1 MLGIDKPLSDQ
12 AWDFGKAAGNAAV
25 GAVKGLWDIAPIPQ
39 ALGGSGV
46 IEGPV
51 GAVTGLARAHADQYQ
66 KAKQAEREGRNWEM
80 AGHSVAAALPGI
92 GPWAASIGERA
103 GTGDVAGA
111 AGEMFGGAL
120 MGEAVPM
127 AYRGAKAVRASQA
140 AKVPG
145 KIEGELLMAV
155 PATKAA
161 PYTPQDLRAAKPYVN
176 AQHEVA
182 PVTTVRAFKEALD
195 SSIGDIESRVTGYL
209 DAFPTARVDPGIRA
223 SVAQALKDH
232 PRADFAMQGL
242 KELDTL
248 SPSGA
253 KTLKELDAIRAQL
266 NAENRAVLKR
276 NNYDQATARNTDF
289 GFAARE
295 VAAQKIRDSI
305 YDYLEARGVQ
315 DVRQLRRDEGSLIK
329 VRNAAERQSFA
340 GQRPVPG
347 SRDPGL
353 VRRTLANAI
362 DKGATAAGAYFGGP
376 AGAVVGSTVGQD
388 LSALVRGGRKTRDE
402 LIARAFNREDAG
414 RPTFPQVPPQ
424 PPVAGLLPPRVIE
437 GEIVEPSAPRAD
449 YVNAERVR
457 PPLELPAGL
466 PPRPVRVTP
475 PPADTSGPIPPTLP
489 ENISRGADELGL
501 SAAVPSASERSFML
515 RWLSDD
521 LKEIQF
527 QPSARMRGTAAA
539 DEWTARSAGE
549 SASNYAGRVAGTPT
563 QEMFHAAG
571 IKGTRAEI
579 AAQLDRA
586 IQGKKVNPKIDA
598 LADAMREAWDGQG
611 FDWDLVSDQTV
622 AAAGLR
628 RKDFRAPASMPVP
641 GDMPGVFAQLFGDG
655 PGVSAPA
662 RAASPPSVGQLVMVN
677 GQQVRVLSVK
687 PDGTFEAVPAPGAK
701 R

>member
-1 MLGIDKPLSDQ
+1 MPQSAWTPGPKPADLWTPGPASSRINTPPPAPTTLGIDKPLSDQ
-12 AWDFGKAAGNAAV
+12 AWDFGKAAGNAVMA
-25 GAVKGLWDIAPIPQ
+25 GAQGLWNVAPIPQ
-39 ALGGSGV
+39 SLGGSGV

-51 GAVTGLARAHADQYQ
+51 GAVTGLARASADQYQ

-276 NNYDQATARNTDF
+276 NNYDQATARKTDP

-362 DKGATAAGAYFGGP
+362 DKGATATGAYFGGP

-414 RPTFPQVPPQ
+414 RPTFPSVPPQ
-424 PPVAGLLPPRVIE
+424 PPVAGLLSP
-437 GEIVEPSAPRAD
+437 APTQLGA
-449 YVNAERVR
+449 V
-457 PPLELPAGL
+457 P
-466 PPRPVRVTP
+466 T
-475 PPADTSGPIPPTLP
+475 TSGPIAPSSMPVSYPVSQRLGLPPATPVRAAGAIPDTSGAITPSSMPVSYPVSERPGLPPVRARAMGPGDASGPIAPTLP
-489 ENISRGADELGL
+489 TNAGQ
-501 SAAVPSASERSFML
+501 PPL
-515 RWLSDD
+515 R
-521 LKEIQF
+521 
-527 QPSARMRGTAAA
+527 
-539 DEWTARSAGE
+539 
-549 SASNYAGRVAGTPT
+549 V
-563 QEMFHAAG
+563 
-571 IKGTRAEI
+571 
-579 AAQLDRA
+579 
-586 IQGKKVNPKIDA
+586 V
-598 LADAMREAWDGQG
+598 
-611 FDWDLVSDQTV
+611 
-622 AAAGLR
+622 
-628 RKDFRAPASMPVP
+628 
-641 GDMPGVFAQLFGDG
+641 
-655 PGVSAPA
+655 
-662 RAASPPSVGQLVMVN
+662 PPSVGQLVMVN
-677 GQQVRVLSVK
+677 GQQVRILSVNRK
-687 PDGTFEAVPAPGAK
+687 TGTFEAVPASGAK

>member
-12 AWDFGKAAGNAAV
+12 AWDLGKATKNAVVA
-25 GAVKGLWDIAPIPQ
+25 AAQGLWNVAPIPQ

-51 GAVTGLARAHADQYQ
+51 GAVTGLARAHADQYK
-66 KAKQAEREGRNWEM
+66 KAKLAEREGRNWEM

-111 AGEMFGGAL
+111 AGEMLGGAL
-120 MGEAVPM
+120 MGEAVPL

-232 PRADFAMQGL
+232 PRADFATQGL

-276 NNYDQATARNTDF
+276 NNYDQATARKTDP

-295 VAAQKIRDSI
+295 VAAQSIRDSI

-353 VRRTLANAI
+353 VRRTVANAI
-362 DKGATAAGAYFGGP
+362 DKGATATGAYFGGP

-388 LSALVRGGRKTRDE
+388 LSALVRGGRQTRDA
-402 LIARAFNREDAG
+402 LIARAFNRADDG
-414 RPTFPQVPPQ
+414 RPTFPSVPPQ
-424 PPVAGLLPPRVIE
+424 PPVAGLLPP
-437 GEIVEPSAPRAD
+437 APTQLGA
-449 YVNAERVR
+449 V
-457 PPLELPAGL
+457 P
-466 PPRPVRVTP
+466 T
-475 PPADTSGPIPPTLP
+475 TSGPIAPSSMPVSYPVSQRPGLPPATPVRAAGAIPDTSGAISPSSMPTSYPVSERPGLPPVRARAMGPGDASGPIAPTLP
-489 ENISRGADELGL
+489 TNAGQ
-501 SAAVPSASERSFML
+501 PPL
-515 RWLSDD
+515 R
-521 LKEIQF
+521 
-527 QPSARMRGTAAA
+527 
-539 DEWTARSAGE
+539 
-549 SASNYAGRVAGTPT
+549 V
-563 QEMFHAAG
+563 
-571 IKGTRAEI
+571 
-579 AAQLDRA
+579 
-586 IQGKKVNPKIDA
+586 V
-598 LADAMREAWDGQG
+598 
-611 FDWDLVSDQTV
+611 
-622 AAAGLR
+622 
-628 RKDFRAPASMPVP
+628 
-641 GDMPGVFAQLFGDG
+641 
-655 PGVSAPA
+655 
-662 RAASPPSVGQLVMVN
+662 PPSVGQLVMVN
-677 GQQVRVLSVK
+677 GQQVRILSVNRK
-687 PDGTFEAVPAPGAK
+687 TGTFEAVPASGAK